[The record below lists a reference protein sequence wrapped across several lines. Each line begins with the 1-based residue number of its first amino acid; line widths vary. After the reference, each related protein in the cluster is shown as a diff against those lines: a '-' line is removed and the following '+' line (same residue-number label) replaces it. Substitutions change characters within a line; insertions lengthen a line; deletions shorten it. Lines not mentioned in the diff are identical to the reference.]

1 MNNLLSALSDFN
13 QRYVDLWQQQQ
24 GSYPQSDAYADMLSP
39 CQISSTATD
48 VCWQPVATNPVND
61 LQRVEQLVGI
71 AIRPEIQALFG
82 MQYAGDMWACFQ
94 GITLCLIQVWN
105 QDDFYRLEQNQI
117 AHLQMLK
124 KLKRQPSLF
133 IATTQDDSRIITVN
147 NVTGAVI
154 LDDLITGEHQYLSG
168 DLTDFLTQLTPIII

>member
-13 QRYVDLWQQQQ
+13 QRYIYLWQQQQ
-24 GSYPQSDAYADMLSP
+24 GSYPKSDAYADISSP
-39 CQISSTATD
+39 CQISSTEGGIY
-48 VCWQPVATNPVND
+48 WQPVVANPIND

-71 AIRPEIQALFG
+71 TIRPEIQALFG

-94 GITLCLIQVWN
+94 DITLCLIQVWN
-105 QDDFYRLEQNQI
+105 LDDFYRLEQNQI

-133 IATTQDDSRIITVN
+133 IATTLEDSRIITVN
-147 NVTGAVI
+147 NVTGAI
-154 LDDLITGEHQYLSG
+154 MLDDLITGEHQYLSD
-168 DLTDFLTQLTPIII
+168 DLTSFLTQLTPIII

>member
-1 MNNLLSALSDFN
+1 MNNLFSALSDVN
-13 QRYVDLWQQQQ
+13 RRYIDLWQQQQ
-24 GSYPQSDAYADMLSP
+24 GTYPKSSAYVDIPSP
-39 CQISSTATD
+39 CAISSTSTE
-48 VCWQPVATNPVND
+48 VYWQPVATTPVND

-71 AIRPEIQALFG
+71 TIRPEIQALFG
-82 MQYAGDMWACFQ
+82 MQYAGDMWTTFQ
-94 GITLCLIQVWN
+94 AITLCLIQAWN

-147 NVTGAVI
+147 NVTGAVM
-154 LDDLITGEHQYLSG
+154 LDDLITGEYQVLSEH
-168 DLTDFLTQLTPIII
+168 LTQFLTQLNPIII